1 MVLKKTA
8 PEELVKNKAA
18 VDTLAKN
25 SLKQTAF
32 QHLPF
37 EVLQDVGNDN
47 ADEKPFLLCAFNHNT
62 TSGTYRSPHTSRLFT
77 VQDGKSVQIAAP
89 KNLSEDDRE
98 LRNLEKAMNEVWYAY
113 TALYYGFDS
122 IGSVFLSRPSHT
134 AKLYDSVEHVAL
146 NKARGKGYIEGMFG
160 VHKKA
165 ADGKSTWDC
174 VHLIQVE
181 EKKDKQCYY
190 RIESAVV
197 MTVCPYGGT
206 RVSSSQQKETIKTL
220 PLRSGTAAAGSH
232 IENLGKI
239 MEDVEMEFRSKLER
253 VDIPKAIDVA
263 ESMYFTGRD
272 EITASLV
279 TGIDQSEEPM
289 MTTGMGVGS
298 SMIGQIATMAQQK
311 KADGNAFLDR
321 MKEQQ
326 KAREAQMEEQNQ
338 DYLAE
343 TKSQLKS
350 PLRVPK
356 TPTIPPM
363 SPDFANGKVTLKR
376 TSVPNPPFIP
386 SSPTPE
392 FSDFRN
398 KLKKPGT
405 K

>member
-1 MVLKKTA
+1 M
-8 PEELVKNKAA
+8 
-18 VDTLAKN
+18 
-25 SLKQTAF
+25 
-32 QHLPF
+32 
-37 EVLQDVGNDN
+37 GNDN
-47 ADEKPFLLCAFNHNT
+47 ADEKPFLLTPFNHNT
-62 TSGTYRSPHTSRLFT
+62 TTGAYRSPHTSRLFT
-77 VQDGKSVQIAAP
+77 VQNGKAVQIADA
-89 KNLSEDDRE
+89 KKLSEDDQE
-98 LRNLEKAMNEVWYAY
+98 LRNLEKAMNDVWYAY

-134 AKLYDSVEHVAL
+134 AKLYDSLEAVNL
-146 NKARGKGYIEGMFG
+146 NKARGKSYMEGMFG
-160 VHKKA
+160 VQKTTA
-165 ADGKSTWDC
+165 AGGSWDC
-174 VHLIQVE
+174 VHVIQVE
-181 EKKDKQCYY
+181 EKKDKTCHY
-190 RIESAVV
+190 RVESAVV
-197 MTVCPYGGT
+197 MTICPYGGT
-206 RVSSSQQKETIKTL
+206 RVSSTMQKETIKTL

-272 EITASLV
+272 SITASLV

-298 SMIGQIATMAQQK
+298 SMIGQIATMANQK

-321 MKEQQ
+321 MKKQQ
-326 KAREAQMEEQNQ
+326 EAREAQMEEQNQ

-350 PLRVPK
+350 PLRVSKSPV
-356 TPTIPPM
+356 IPVM
-363 SPDFANGKVTLKR
+363 SPDFGKVTLKR
-376 TSVPNPPFIP
+376 TSIPIAPPLSP
-386 SSPTPE
+386 ASPTPE
-392 FSDFRN
+392 FTDFRN